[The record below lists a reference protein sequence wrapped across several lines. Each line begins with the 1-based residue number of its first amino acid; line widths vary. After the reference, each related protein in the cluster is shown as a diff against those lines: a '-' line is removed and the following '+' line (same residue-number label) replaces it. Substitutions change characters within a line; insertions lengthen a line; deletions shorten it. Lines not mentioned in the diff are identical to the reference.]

1 MKRFTYELKRMT
13 WLMLLLVCVQGT
25 TVAQNIG
32 DTFTADKLKYC
43 VLNKQEVEVCGHVD
57 DRWDATG
64 EVIIPETVEAAEWN
78 RNYTVTTIGNYA
90 FYGRSGLTE
99 INIPNSVTT
108 IESEAFRDCSGLRA
122 INIPNSVT
130 TIGKGAFACCS
141 GLTAINIPNSVTTIG
156 STAFYGCSR
165 LTTINIPNSV
175 TTIES
180 HAFHGCS
187 GLTAINIPNS
197 VTTIG
202 EGAFYG
208 CSGLT
213 ALTVNADNAHFS
225 SSEGVLLDK
234 SQQKLIQC
242 PAGKKGEY
250 KIPNSVTKIGEYA
263 FGGCSG
269 LTDINIPN
277 SVTTIGEYAFIGC
290 SGLTDINIPNS
301 VTTIGE
307 YAFGDCSGL
316 TAINIPNSV
325 TTIGNRAF
333 SFCGRLTSINI
344 GNSVTSIGNEA
355 FYYCRELT
363 SINIPNSVTTIGNEA
378 FYNCSGL
385 ETLYFHSINPP
396 TTTRDCF
403 EGCYNIQ
410 TIYVPQE
417 AVATYQATEPYNEY
431 NIQGM
436 DETTGIGE
444 VETTEMPQSDN
455 IYDLNGRLV
464 RTDGN
469 LQALPKG
476 IYILNGKKVVR

>member
-130 TIGKGAFACCS
+130 TIERQAFYDCS
-141 GLTAINIPNSVTTIG
+141 GLTEINIPNSVTTIG
-156 STAFYGCSR
+156 EAAFYGCSG
-165 LTTINIPNSV
+165 LTEINIPNSV

-355 FYYCRELT
+355 FY
-363 SINIPNSVTTIGNEA
+363 
-378 FYNCSGL
+378 NCSGL

-396 TTTRDCF
+396 TTTRYCF
-403 EGCYNIQ
+403 ERCYNIQ

-436 DETTGIGE
+436 DETTGVGE
-444 VETTEMPQSDN
+444 VKTTEVPQSGN

>member
-108 IESEAFRDCSGLRA
+108 IESHAF
-122 INIPNSVT
+122 N
-130 TIGKGAFACCS
+130 
-141 GLTAINIPNSVTTIG
+141 
-156 STAFYGCSR
+156 GCSR

-175 TTIES
+175 TTIGEA
-180 HAFHGCS
+180 AFAYCS
-187 GLTAINIPNS
+187 GLRAINIPNS
-197 VTTIG
+197 VTTI
-202 EGAFYG
+202 ERQAFYD

-263 FGGCSG
+263 FG
-269 LTDINIPN
+269 
-277 SVTTIGEYAFIGC
+277 GC

>member
-156 STAFYGCSR
+156 EA
-165 LTTINIPNSV
+165 
-175 TTIES
+175 
-180 HAFHGCS
+180 
-187 GLTAINIPNS
+187 
-197 VTTIG
+197 
-202 EGAFYG
+202 AFYG

-363 SINIPNSVTTIGNEA
+363 SINIPNSVTTIGNAAFYYCSGLTSINIPNSVTTIGNEA